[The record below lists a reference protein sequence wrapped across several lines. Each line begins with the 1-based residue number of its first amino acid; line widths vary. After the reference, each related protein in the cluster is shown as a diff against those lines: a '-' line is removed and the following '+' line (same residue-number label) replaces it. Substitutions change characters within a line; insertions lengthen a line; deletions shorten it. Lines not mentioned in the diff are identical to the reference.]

1 MSTLLFHAR
10 SRSLWLMAL
19 ALLGLALTL
28 LLGTYYNLHQLREQ
42 ALVHAVGNLTSQ
54 TRMLEYF
61 LTSSLQITQQTLQ
74 IPEDWPELQQARLPE
89 SLNQRLQQTIRDR
102 PLLRSLS
109 IVQADGKI
117 VASSNPRNVGQQL
130 DWQQLLLPLDNHAA
144 IQPTFQSSLW
154 LGSPWPGRD
163 FDQPRS
169 NNPVLDA
176 TAPQLFPVARP
187 LTVQNRQWVILAGLN
202 PDFLLSQIEYQLQP
216 LDNSY
221 AGTLSITSDI
231 VRYDGRLLFS
241 TNPQLQPGMVYP
253 GKALTTRITQEEFG
267 LANKDLEAEEMT
279 LFRASRRFP
288 FYLSTTERKTA
299 ILKTWSMGATSMW
312 QTVGLSVLAL
322 LGFSGWLTYRLGQ
335 KIHSEINAVD
345 ALKTANL
352 QLNRRTQELERARQ
366 AAETANRAKSAFLAN
381 MSHEI
386 RTPLNAITG
395 MVHLI
400 RRAGVTPEQQG
411 RLEKISTA
419 STHLLDILSAV
430 LDLSKIEAG
439 KFALEERECVLQE
452 IVNNIITMLQE
463 RASSKGICLVAQMP
477 VQTLRFLGDASRL
490 QQALL
495 NYASNAIKF
504 TSHGN
509 VILRAE
515 VIDEQQESPDR
526 TIQLRFEVEDTG
538 IGISEADQKR
548 LFQEFE
554 QADNSPT
561 REFGGT
567 GLGLAITRKF
577 ARLMGGEAGLSS
589 TLGMGSMF
597 WFTARVKP
605 CPVVTSDS
613 DSYSDSY
620 GQHAELLARDFREC
634 RLLLVEDDPVNQDV
648 VQMMLEDILPNL
660 DIVSNGK
667 TALAQ
672 LDHAAYDLILMD
684 VQLPEMNGL
693 EATRQIRQRPNE
705 ARLPIIA
712 ITANAFAED
721 RQRCLEAGM
730 NDFIAKPV
738 EPAMLFEK
746 LHHWLQRTVR

>member
-10 SRSLWLMAL
+10 SRSLWFMAL

-28 LLGTYYNLHQLREQ
+28 LLGTHYNLRQLRGQ

-61 LTSSLQITQQTLQ
+61 LTSSLQLTQQTLQ

-89 SLNQRLQQTIRDR
+89 SLNLRLQQTIRDR

-109 IVQADGKI
+109 IVQPDGRI
-117 VASSNPRNVGQQL
+117 VASSNPRNIGQQL
-130 DWQQLLLPLDNHAA
+130 DWQQLLLPLDNHPA
-144 IQPTFQSSLW
+144 IQPSFQSTLW

-163 FDQPRS
+163 FDRPRN

-176 TAPQLFPVARP
+176 TAPQLLPVARP
-187 LTVQNRQWVILAGLN
+187 LMVQNQQWVILAGLN

-221 AGTLSITSDI
+221 SGTLSITSDI

-253 GKALTTRITQEEFG
+253 GKALTARITQEEFG

-288 FYLSTTERKTA
+288 LYLSTTERKTA
-299 ILKTWSMGATSMW
+299 ILKTWSLGATSMW

-345 ALKTANL
+345 ALKTANQ
-352 QLNRRTQELERARQ
+352 QLNRRTLELDRARQ

-400 RRAGVTPEQQG
+400 QRSGVTPEQQV
-411 RLEKISTA
+411 RLDKINTA

-477 VQTLRFLGDASRL
+477 VQPLHFLGDAARL

-504 TSHGN
+504 TSHGS
-509 VILRAE
+509 VILHAE
-515 VIDEQQESPDR
+515 VREHRENQEGR
-526 TIQLRFEVEDTG
+526 IELRFEVEDTG

-554 QADNSPT
+554 QADNSTT

-589 TLGMGSMF
+589 TLGMGSVF
-597 WFTARVKP
+597 WFTAWVKP
-605 CPVVTSDS
+605 CPATPT
-613 DSYSDSY
+613 YGNSY
-620 GQHAELLARDFREC
+620 GQPANLLARNFRDC
-634 RLLLVEDDPVNQDV
+634 RILLVEDDPVNQDV
-648 VQMMLEDILPNL
+648 VQMMLEDILPRL
-660 DIVSNGK
+660 DMVSDGK
-667 TALAQ
+667 AALEQ
-672 LDHAAYDLILMD
+672 LERVSYDLILMD

-705 ARLPIIA
+705 ARIPIIA
-712 ITANAFAED
+712 VTANAFAED

-738 EPAMLFEK
+738 EPGMLFEK
-746 LHHWLQRTVR
+746 LHYWLQQTVR